1 MNETERNQI
10 KGALLKC
17 AEENQNKIVCTGCV
31 VISSVCK
38 AAVERIVELEK
49 ENGWIDLA
57 SNPDNLPE
65 YEEPVEIWL
74 EGCEYPRVAHRES
87 LGGGT
92 WRWWVYWGSGYE
104 IGNKSIVV
112 AWRKIVPP
120 KRSKNEN

>member
-1 MNETERNQI
+1 MTRQ
-10 KGALLKC
+10 GLLKQIQRRN
-17 AEENQNKIVCTGCV
+17 EPLN
-31 VISSVCK
+31 
-38 AAVERIVELEK
+38 RIEELEREK
-49 ENGWIDLA
+49 CELLGIIQCKDKIINDLRNDWIDLV

-65 YEEPVEIWL
+65 YEQPVEIWL

-120 KRSKNEN
+120 RSKNEN